1 MNEFSRPTLARL
13 EERLRGIAAPH
24 RFSVLD
30 AEGFEGLRRQP
41 GLALVFFAEDPLKV
55 PETWDVAVILA
66 DALKRLPTPVH
77 LALLAPEAGRA
88 LAGRHGVNL
97 WPALVGLRDGGYL
110 GCLEGMM
117 DWSVFSRRLEE
128 LLAAPVSRPPGIGI
142 PVQAAAICH

>member
-13 EERLRGIAAPH
+13 EERLRGIASPH

-30 AEGFEGLRRQP
+30 AEGFEGLRQQS

-66 DALKRLPTPVH
+66 DALKRLPMPVH
-77 LALLAPEAGRA
+77 LALLTPEAGRT
-88 LAGRHGVNL
+88 LAGRQGVNL

-142 PVQAAAICH
+142 PVQAAATCH